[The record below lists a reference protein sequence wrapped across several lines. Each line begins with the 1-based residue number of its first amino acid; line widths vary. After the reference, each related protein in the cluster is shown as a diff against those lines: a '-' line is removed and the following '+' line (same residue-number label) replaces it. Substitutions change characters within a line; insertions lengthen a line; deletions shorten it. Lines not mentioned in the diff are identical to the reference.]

1 MPECYFLLRAAVQF
15 TTTVIGVF
23 ATAPVALV
31 PSGRGGEESLA
42 VGRDIEGVPV
52 PCVAWSGRAPNGD
65 CLEMTYVV
73 RRQGFDSMYIRVTFD
88 DDDRMTDDLRS
99 TLL

>member
-1 MPECYFLLRAAVQF
+1 MLFLVEGGGPVHDDGDRSIRDGPRRTCAFRA
-15 TTTVIGVF
+15 
-23 ATAPVALV
+23 
-31 PSGRGGEESLA
+31 GGEESLA

>member
-1 MPECYFLLRAAVQF
+1 
-15 TTTVIGVF
+15 
-23 ATAPVALV
+23 
-31 PSGRGGEESLA
+31 
-42 VGRDIEGVPV
+42 
-52 PCVAWSGRAPNGD
+52 VAWSGRAPNGD